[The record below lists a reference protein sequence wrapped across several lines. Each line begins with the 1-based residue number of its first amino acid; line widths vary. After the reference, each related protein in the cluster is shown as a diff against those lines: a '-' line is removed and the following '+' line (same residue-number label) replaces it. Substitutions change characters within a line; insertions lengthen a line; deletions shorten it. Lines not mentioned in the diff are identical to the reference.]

1 MAFVPLKAVAALVG
15 LAGMWA
21 TAPACAGGLSPGNG
35 GPIVLPTVLPPS
47 VTDTLASVRGASNFD
62 ALGAKFGVEAG
73 RLDFFSLRP
82 TDGGAFKPLLRGGV
96 GDGGLRLQLKW

>member
-1 MAFVPLKAVAALVG
+1 MALSPLRGIVG
-15 LAGMWA
+15 LAAMLA
-21 TAPACAGGLSPGNG
+21 VSPAFADGLSPGNG
-35 GPIVLPTVLPPS
+35 GTFVLPSVLPPS
-47 VTDTLASVRGASNFD
+47 VRDTLASVRGTSAFD
-62 ALGAKFGVEAG
+62 SLGEKFGVEAG